1 MRVGKSVYRAVNWHM
16 ESKGVQWVEQRLLP
30 HRFEQVASQNPE
42 DVAVAIESMQ
52 VRGAPTIGATA
63 AYGLALAWKEGQERF
78 NKFWLPRF
86 RATRPTA
93 VNLFHACDAMQLY
106 SEQNPTISQ
115 MIERADAYADAYAVA
130 QANAWAETTVAAI
143 LPATYINENG
153 IYDTISFG
161 PEADWIADG
170 DAQVS
175 CEAFAN
181 AVAEGGNED

>member
-1 MRVGKSVYRAVNWHM
+1 MADVFADSYAHAFAQAFIEICAELSVGEDAIYAEIC
-16 ESKGVQWVEQRLLP
+16 ESWD
-30 HRFEQVASQNPE
+30 
-42 DVAVAIESMQ
+42 DVDE
-52 VRGAPTIGATA
+52 T
-63 AYGLALAWKEGQERF
+63 Y
-78 NKFWLPRF
+78 
-86 RATRPTA
+86 
-93 VNLFHACDAMQLY
+93 
-106 SEQNPTISQ
+106 
-115 MIERADAYADAYAVA
+115 ADAYADAYAVA